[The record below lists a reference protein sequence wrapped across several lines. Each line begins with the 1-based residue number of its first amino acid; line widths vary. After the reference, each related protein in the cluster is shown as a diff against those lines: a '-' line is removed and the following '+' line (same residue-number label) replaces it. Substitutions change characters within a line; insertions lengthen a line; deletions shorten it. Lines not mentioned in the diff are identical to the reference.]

1 MDLISV
7 IIIGAIIGYIAGLL
21 MRGGGFGFLGNIV
34 VGIIGSYV
42 GDWLATQFNI
52 QIGEG
57 LVNTIATG
65 VIGAAIVLYIAGSLR
80 GRRGR

>member
-65 VIGAAIVLYIAGSLR
+65 VIGAPVVLYIAGSLR
-80 GRRGR
+80 VRPPP

>member
-1 MDLISV
+1 MDLIYV

-21 MRGGGFGFLGNIV
+21 MRGGGFGLIGNIV
-34 VGIIGSYV
+34 VGIIGSFV
-42 GDWLATQFNI
+42 GGWLSTQFNI

-65 VIGAAIVLYIAGSLR
+65 VIGAAVVLFIAGLFSGKK
-80 GRRGR
+80 GR